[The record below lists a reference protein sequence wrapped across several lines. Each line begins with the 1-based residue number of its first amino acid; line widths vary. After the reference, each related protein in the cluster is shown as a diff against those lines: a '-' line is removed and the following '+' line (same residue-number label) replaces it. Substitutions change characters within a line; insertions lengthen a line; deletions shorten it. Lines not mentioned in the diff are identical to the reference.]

1 MAPHPCMC
9 GRAAG
14 CRGIITWTGP
24 LSGQMEPS
32 PKRPRYDADGHPL
45 DQRGRRK
52 NITYELQPEE
62 IQPLAA
68 APPDEPINLERL
80 FDLFEAQ
87 EEEKEKNLLKK
98 QKEAKQLR
106 GQKKATKREEQKEPT
121 QLEEAQQETKEPEEP
136 EELKEQHARQVEEQS
151 REALQEAK
159 ESSDEEVE
167 AGCAAM

>member
-1 MAPHPCMC
+1 
-9 GRAAG
+9 
-14 CRGIITWTGP
+14 
-24 LSGQMEPS
+24 MEPS

-52 NITYELQPEE
+52 NITYALQSEE

-121 QLEEAQQETKEPEEP
+121 QLEEAQQETKEPEER
-136 EELKEQHARQVEEQS
+136 KEQHARQVEEQS